1 MLKGEN
7 MVKVSLIIPIYN
19 SQDYIARC
27 LDSLLKQTLEDIEIV
42 CINDGSTDKS
52 LEILEEYSK
61 KYSNIKVYSKENGG
75 CGSARNMGIDNAEGE
90 YIEFVDSDDIL
101 EQDAV
106 EKMYKQA
113 KKYNSDLVVCGMH
126 RIDEQN
132 GKLLTTDM
140 MNVKLETINIE
151 KNGLNNL
158 LFINPGPCNKLHK
171 KSIFKVARF
180 PKIPVVDDLMLTL
193 QYMPYIKNIS
203 FVREPLYKYK
213 VRKES
218 GVNTLNYSTYEQMK
232 EMFIQI
238 KQEYIKMGLEK
249 EYLDYIDKMAYIHVG
264 VSMLY
269 RVGYIKEKS
278 ISKEIKM
285 TIDYLNKEFSQW
297 KQISK
302 IKNVKLVPSK
312 KVFMV
317 KTVNRIYKMGL
328 AEMFI
333 KIYIFFITKL
343 NIDIKW

>member
-1 MLKGEN
+1 MI
-7 MVKVSLIIPIYN
+7 KVSLIIPIYN
-19 SQDYIARC
+19 SQDYVARC

-42 CINDGSTDKS
+42 CVNDGSTDKS

-61 KYSNIKVYSKENGG
+61 KYPKIKVYSKENGG
-75 CGSARNMGIDNAEGE
+75 CGSARNMGIDNAKGE

-106 EKMYKQA
+106 EKMYNQA

-140 MNVKLETINIE
+140 MNVKLENINVE
-151 KNGLNNL
+151 KDGLDNL

-193 QYMPYIKNIS
+193 QYIPYIKNIS
-203 FVREPLYKYK
+203 FVKEPLYKYK

-218 GVNTLNYSTYEQMK
+218 GINTVEYSTYEQMK
-232 EMFIQI
+232 DMFIQR
-238 KQEYIKMGLEK
+238 KKEYINMGLGQ

-269 RVGYIKEKS
+269 RIGYIKEKS
-278 ISKEIKM
+278 ISEEVKK
-285 TIDYLNKEFSQW
+285 TTNYLYEEFPGW
-297 KQISK
+297 KQVSK
-302 IKNVKLVPSK
+302 IKHITLVSQK
-312 KVFMV
+312 KVFMI
-317 KTVNRIYKMGL
+317 KTLNILYKMGL
-328 AEMFI
+328 ASIFI
-333 KIYIFFITKL
+333 KTYIFFINKL